1 MHQLLFEVAGTV
13 GVTRNFSLKTLFC
26 SVVWQCMSGIL
37 NLTGFGRTV
46 ETADHS

>member
-1 MHQLLFEVAGTV
+1 MHQELFEVAGTV

-37 NLTGFGRTV
+37 IYLTVFERT
-46 ETADHS
+46 A